1 MTHEFV
7 SPRLFVIFCVIAYK
21 NSYFL
26 YLPIRHFCWINTSDN
41 KKLWILFF
49 PRQFVTHWRSMHQD
63 RQTCEWQFHSLVMA
77 DVKFTRKITVGVLKQ
92 EQAMQSIYWLRKWGW
107 TVQAFYNA
115 LVLGTFVKERNASRD
130 MFEVTA
136 RQFEKCVAIQTNFLD
151 TFYFL

>member
-1 MTHEFV
+1 
-7 SPRLFVIFCVIAYK
+7 
-21 NSYFL
+21 
-26 YLPIRHFCWINTSDN
+26 
-41 KKLWILFF
+41 
-49 PRQFVTHWRSMHQD
+49 
-63 RQTCEWQFHSLVMA
+63 MA